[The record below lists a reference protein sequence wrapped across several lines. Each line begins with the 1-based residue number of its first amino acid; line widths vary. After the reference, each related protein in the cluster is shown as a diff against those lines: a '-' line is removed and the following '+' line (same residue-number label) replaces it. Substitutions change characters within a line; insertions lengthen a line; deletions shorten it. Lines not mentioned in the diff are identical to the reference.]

1 MLTRL
6 YETGDL
12 DYSSVLLGMLVM
24 QDVQLSL
31 FIAVMPTLI
40 QAQSGDLGGS
50 VLLFGLLIF
59 TTCKHILHLGFLLF
73 CFVHCSLLFG
83 SLRILHLLAQVLLCL
98 AAVLLLCLL
107 LKSFLIG
114 PYYKK
119 LHVESKDNK
128 EILVLGMSA
137 FVFFMLTVQTHFK
150 SFDFVRFV
158 TTSARSCVAFS
169 LSGDR
174 VFGCFHGAGLFPG
187 RSFAVHAGSHG
198 HNRHHGMRGAN
209 QRFPR
214 HHLLCLYW
222 SDTHNLWLISALMML
237 FDF

>member
-1 MLTRL
+1 M
-6 YETGDL
+6 
-12 DYSSVLLGMLVM
+12 
-24 QDVQLSL
+24 
-31 FIAVMPTLI
+31 
-40 QAQSGDLGGS
+40 
-50 VLLFGLLIF
+50 
-59 TTCKHILHLGFLLF
+59 
-73 CFVHCSLLFG
+73 HCSLLFG

-137 FVFFMLTVQTHFK
+137 FVFFMLTVQTPFK
-150 SFDFVRFV
+150 SFD
-158 TTSARSCVAFS
+158 SLALSPPLHGDDSCVAFS

-198 HNRHHGMRGAN
+198 HSRHHGMRGAN

-222 SDTHNLWLISALMML
+222 SDTHNLWLISALMMF
-237 FDF
+237 FDFCFL

>member
-1 MLTRL
+1 MATWA
-6 YETGDL
+6 GQ
-12 DYSSVLLGMLVM
+12 SSCLA
-24 QDVQLSL
+24 SS
-31 FIAVMPTLI
+31 FSP
-40 QAQSGDLGGS
+40 
-50 VLLFGLLIF
+50 
-59 TTCKHILHLGFLLF
+59 TCKHISHLWLLLF
-73 CFVHCSLLFG
+73 CFVQGSLLFG

-137 FVFFMLTVQTHFK
+137 FVFFMLTVQTPFK
-150 SFDFVRFV
+150 SFGPL
-158 TTSARSCVAFS
+158 TSSPPLHGGDSCVAFS

-198 HNRHHGMRGAN
+198 HSRRHGMRGAN
-209 QRFPR
+209 QGLPR

-237 FDF
+237 FFDFSFSFSVMTLQAFTYSRHSCCTNSPSCWCSRSLWLL